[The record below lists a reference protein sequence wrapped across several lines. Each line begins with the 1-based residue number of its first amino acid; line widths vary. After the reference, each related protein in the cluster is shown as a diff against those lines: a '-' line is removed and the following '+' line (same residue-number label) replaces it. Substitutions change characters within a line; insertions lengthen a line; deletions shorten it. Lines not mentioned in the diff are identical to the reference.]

1 MIIGTPNFTS
11 RAAAVR
17 YYRDYGYEPYEVDL
31 KISEGEIHIGRP
43 TPGPGESIVLIDGG
57 RRYAV
62 ETPCTT

>member
-1 MIIGTPNFTS
+1 MIIENHNFTS

-57 RRYAV
+57 LRYAV
-62 ETPCTT
+62 ETAGGR